1 MIRSDGLG
9 TESEPPMSWRE
20 GYIAVDWGSTN
31 RRAYSVDAEGRVVAK
46 LEDAKGVLA
55 VEPGGFDRAA
65 DEIRAA
71 LGDRP
76 MLIAGMAGSNRGWR
90 EAPYA
95 GCPADAEALARAICW
110 VEAGRV
116 GIVPGVCQREPVAD
130 VMRGEEVQALGA
142 VAAGLAS
149 PDGLTCLPG
158 THAKWIAMR
167 GGRIDTFRTMMTGEL
182 FAVLRDHSILSAQLG
197 SAVAADD
204 AFAAGVADALGGA
217 DLLASLFGIRA
228 RHLLGGGR
236 SDASYA
242 SGLLI
247 GSDVRAALAGP
258 APGETVALVGAPA
271 LCTLYAAA
279 LGQSGRVA
287 DVIDGET
294 AFLAGIRRITELL

>member
-1 MIRSDGLG
+1 MIRGDGLG
-9 TESEPPMSWRE
+9 MQSEPPMSWRD

-31 RRAYSVDAEGRVVAK
+31 RRAYSLDSEGRVVAK
-46 LEDAKGVLA
+46 LEDAKGVLS

-71 LGDRP
+71 LGDHA

-90 EAPYA
+90 EAPYV

-110 VEAGRV
+110 VEPGRI
-116 GIVPGVCQREPVAD
+116 GIVPGVCQRDPVAD

-142 VAAGLAS
+142 VAAELVP
-149 PDGLTCLPG
+149 PDGLICLPG

-182 FAVLRDHSILSAQLG
+182 FAVLRDHSILSAHLG
-197 SAVAADD
+197 NAVTADD
-204 AFAAGVADALGGA
+204 AFAAGVTDALGGA

-236 SDASYA
+236 DDASYA

-247 GSDVRAALAGP
+247 GSDVRAALKDL
-258 APGETVALVGAPA
+258 APGATVALVGAPA
-271 LCTLYAAA
+271 LSALYAAA
-279 LGQSGRVA
+279 LGQAGRVGE
-287 DVIDGET
+287 VIDGEA